1 VPSFVCM
8 KYKLLLNKCL
18 TAKTHQKMKR
28 ILLICCLFIGF
39 TAAAQVK
46 STTDPTD
53 KAKGLQKQLKLTDA
67 QTLKVASIYKESSE
81 KFAKIKAADNGNTNK
96 IAVDVAPLRTATI
109 KKIKALLT
117 PKQATKYDK
126 LVKETTTSAGSGWS
140 DGWSP
145 ASSLN

>member
-1 VPSFVCM
+1 M
-8 KYKLLLNKCL
+8 KK
-18 TAKTHQKMKR
+18 

-46 STTDPTD
+46 STTDPSD
-53 KAKGLQKQLKLTDA
+53 KAKGLQKQLKLTNS
-67 QTLKVASIYKESSE
+67 QTEKVAAIYKESAE
-81 KFAKIKAADNGNTNK
+81 KFARIKAADNGNTNK

-109 KKIKALLT
+109 KKIKTLLT
-117 PKQATKYDK
+117 PNQAVKYDK

-145 ASSLN
+145 SSSTN